1 MLMMDNWHIKSLL
14 AVLSLF
20 PCFPGQ
26 LSFLLS
32 AEQEMS
38 TNQSGDACYWGVK
51 ASIHGVRVT

>member
-38 TNQSGDACYWGVK
+38 TNQSSDACYWGVK
-51 ASIHGVRVT
+51 ASIHRV